1 MTKLFFTRENLWKY
15 GNQLVWDPAK
25 VSPGHKSRRYLCLTI
40 LRTRIPLKPWQ
51 KKFFLVDR
59 SLFTFRWTDW
69 KFRTLLVWSNLV
81 ASGPIPLLFPTEIIW
96 ELPLH
101 TAAITSSRGSSP
113 RHKTFNQQETDL
125 RAVSVFTGLTTQLNA
140 HAGTLTESTVCRWGN
155 LDTFCHR
162 VARLQTLVPSD
173 NLVFS

>member
-1 MTKLFFTRENLWKY
+1 MATNWCEIQPKYPLDINQDDISLLQFLGQEFLW
-15 GNQLVWDPAK
+15 N
-25 VSPGHKSRRYLCLTI
+25 HK
-40 LRTRIPLKPWQ
+40 Q
-51 KKFFLVDR
+51 KNFFLVDR

-69 KFRTLLVWSNLV
+69 KFRTLLVWSNL
-81 ASGPIPLLFPTEIIW
+81 SGLWSHPTTFSHW
-96 ELPLH
+96 DHLR
-101 TAAITSSRGSSP
+101 AATPHSGNNFLQRFITSP

-140 HAGTLTESTVCRWGN
+140 HAGTLTESAVCRWGN

>member
-1 MTKLFFTRENLWKY
+1 MWKHLNQWQSYFSQERNYENMATNWCEIQPKY
-15 GNQLVWDPAK
+15 PLDINQDDI
-25 VSPGHKSRRYLCLTI
+25 SLTI
-40 LRTRIPLKPWQ
+40 LRTRIPLKPLQ
-51 KKFFLVDR
+51 KNFFLVDR

-113 RHKTFNQQETDL
+113 H
-125 RAVSVFTGLTTQLNA
+125 LTTKPSINKRPTLEQSLFLLGWQLN
-140 HAGTLTESTVCRWGN
+140 
-155 LDTFCHR
+155 
-162 VARLQTLVPSD
+162 
-173 NLVFS
+173 

>member
-1 MTKLFFTRENLWKY
+1 MILINSSVKTFKSMTKLFFTREELWKY

-25 VSPGHKSRRYLCLTI
+25 VSPGHKSRWYLSLTI
-40 LRTRIPLKPWQ
+40 LRTRIPLKPLQ
-51 KKFFLVDR
+51 KNFFLVDR

-113 RHKTFNQQETDL
+113 H
-125 RAVSVFTGLTTQLNA
+125 LTTKPSINKRPTLEQSLFLLGWQLN
-140 HAGTLTESTVCRWGN
+140 
-155 LDTFCHR
+155 
-162 VARLQTLVPSD
+162 
-173 NLVFS
+173 